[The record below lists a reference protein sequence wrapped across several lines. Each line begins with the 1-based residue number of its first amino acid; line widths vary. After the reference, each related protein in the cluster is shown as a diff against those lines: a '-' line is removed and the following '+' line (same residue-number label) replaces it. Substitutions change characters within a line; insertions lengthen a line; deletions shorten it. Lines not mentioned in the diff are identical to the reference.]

1 MSKMRFEINF
11 LDLLNLILF
20 LVEEIERKK
29 KRFFN
34 FCLKIM
40 SSTHL
45 MSLNHKIK
53 RRKCE
58 ERESGKA
65 A

>member
-34 FCLKIM
+34 FFVCVKL
-40 SSTHL
+40 
-45 MSLNHKIK
+45 
-53 RRKCE
+53 
-58 ERESGKA
+58 
-65 A
+65 